1 MMVVAVVVIQCYDD
15 GVGDSI
21 VMVVVVQRC
30 DDGVG
35 DAVV

>member
-1 MMVVAVVVIQCYDD
+1 MVVIQCYDD